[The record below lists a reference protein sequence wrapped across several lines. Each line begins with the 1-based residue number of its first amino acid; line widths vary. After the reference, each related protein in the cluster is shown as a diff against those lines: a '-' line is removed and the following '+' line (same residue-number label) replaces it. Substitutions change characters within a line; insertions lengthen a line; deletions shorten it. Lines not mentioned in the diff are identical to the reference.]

1 MAELR
6 AEAGERTGWP
16 VRRFASRLSA
26 LSGARRLFASAAG
39 GAIAALSLPPAGL
52 WPALIVGVGLLIWLL
67 DGVAHEPRSLRRR
80 MVSAALV
87 GWSFG
92 FGYFVTSLY
101 WLGFAFL
108 VDAERFALLM
118 PLGVAALPAG
128 LALFW
133 AASAAGAICVWQ
145 PGPRRAVALAVA
157 LAAGEWLRGH
167 VLSGFPWN
175 APGYAAGALDGLG
188 QGAAFVGLYGMTLL
202 VLLWAG
208 LAAVLAGERL
218 SGRALLGAVLV
229 LATAPLALAAGHWR
243 LATASTAM
251 FEDVSLRIVQAN
263 IVQGDKWRPENQDE
277 IVEAYLDLSTAGG
290 LDGVTHLVW
299 PESAV
304 PMLIDEAPEPR
315 ERLVR
320 NLPDDVTLLL
330 GALRRELHDP
340 VGTPSLRV
348 YNSLFA
354 VSGAGD
360 ILARYDKWRLVPFG
374 EYLPLAALLEPLG
387 LRQFV
392 PLPLGFSAGSAP
404 HTLTI
409 DGTPA
414 FAPLIC
420 YEVIFPRALID
431 RRDRPEW
438 LLNVTN
444 DGWFGNTA
452 GPYQHLEQARFRA
465 IEEGLAL
472 VRAAN
477 TGISAV
483 IDPYGR
489 ILDRLP
495 LGEAGRFD
503 SPLPRPLPPTYYA
516 LWGDL
521 PFLFLLVMS
530 GLVAL
535 AYKIR
540 CNLLMNVRN

>member
-1 MAELR
+1 MAVPR
-6 AEAGERTGWP
+6 AAAGERAGWRG
-16 VRRFASRLSA
+16 RRFASHVAGLR
-26 LSGARRLFASAAG
+26 GARRLLAGAAG
-39 GAIAALSLPPAGL
+39 GAIAALALPPAGL
-52 WPALIVGVGLLIWLL
+52 WPALVVGLGLLIWLL
-67 DGVAHEPRSLRRR
+67 DGVAGQHRSLGRRLGF
-80 MVSAALV
+80 AALV

-108 VDAERFALLM
+108 VDAEKFALLM

-133 AASAAGAICVWQ
+133 AAAAAGAITVWQ
-145 PGPRRAVALAVA
+145 PGPRRAIVLAVA
-157 LAAGEWLRGH
+157 LAACEWLRGH

-188 QGAAFVGLYGMTLL
+188 QGAAFVGLYGMTLM

-208 LAAVLAGERL
+208 LAAVLATE
-218 SGRALLGAVLV
+218 AVSRRGLIAAGLV
-229 LATAPLALAAGHWR
+229 LALAPMAVAAGHWR
-243 LATASTAM
+243 LAAAPAATFDGIT
-251 FEDVSLRIVQAN
+251 LRIVQAN
-263 IVQGDKWRPENQDE
+263 IPQGDKWLPEHRDA
-277 IVEAYLDLSTAGG
+277 IVDAHLDLSTAGG

-304 PMLIDEAPEPR
+304 PMLIDEAPEVR
-315 ERLVR
+315 HRLVGA
-320 NLPDDVTLLL
+320 LPADLTLLL

-340 VGTPSLRV
+340 AGTPSVRV
-348 YNSLFA
+348 YNSFFA
-354 VSGAGD
+354 VSGSGD

-374 EYLPLAALLEPLG
+374 EYLPLEGLLKPLG

-392 PLPLGFSAGSAP
+392 PLPLGFSAGPAP
-404 HTLTI
+404 RTLAI
-409 DGTPA
+409 EGTPG

-420 YEVIFPRALID
+420 YEAIFPRALID
-431 RRDRPEW
+431 HQDRPQW

-483 IDPYGR
+483 VDPHGR
-489 ILDRLP
+489 VLHRLP
-495 LGEAGRFD
+495 LGEAGHFD
-503 SPLPRPLPPTYYA
+503 SPLPRPLAPTIYA
-516 LWGDL
+516 RWGDL
-521 PFLFLLVMS
+521 PFFFLLVMA
-530 GLVAL
+530 GLL
-535 AYKIR
+535 AVVYKR
-540 CNLLMNVRN
+540 PCN